1 MPIHRAEIAIQA
13 STQKVF
19 EALTKPELVKLWQYG
34 RVVTTD
40 WKVGGTI
47 TFKSQGQESAK
58 TLEEWGTILDI
69 RPNELIKYSLFT
81 PRADLEDKPENY
93 CVTSYV
99 LSSENEHARI
109 EIIQED
115 NRPSG
120 FAPPSLKPI
129 LVALK
134 SVAETN

>member
-1 MPIHRAEIAIQA
+1 MTTHRAEITIQA
-13 STQKVF
+13 APQRVF

-40 WKVGGTI
+40 WQVGSKIEFSSEGQGGAE
-47 TFKSQGQESAK
+47 TFK
-58 TLEEWGTILDI
+58 EWGTILEM
-69 RPNELIKYSLFT
+69 RPNQLIKYNLFT
-81 PRADLEDKPENY
+81 PSGGLEDKLENY

-99 LSSENEHARI
+99 ISADNGHARL

-115 NRPSG
+115 NRPGG
-120 FAPPSLKPI
+120 FTPSTLKPI

-134 SVAETN
+134 NVAETN

>member
-1 MPIHRAEIAIQA
+1 MPTHTAEITIQA
-13 STQKVF
+13 SPQRVF

-34 RVVTTD
+34 RVVMTD
-40 WKVGGTI
+40 WKVGSKI
-47 TFKSQGQESAK
+47 TFRSEGPGSAAV
-58 TLEEWGTILDI
+58 LEEWGTILDI
-69 RPNELIKYSLFT
+69 RPNEFIKYNLFT
-81 PRADLEDKPENY
+81 PSVDLEDKLENY

-99 LSSENEHARI
+99 VSDDNGHARI

-120 FAPPSLKPI
+120 FAPATLKPI

>member
-1 MPIHRAEIAIQA
+1 MTIHRAEITIQA
-13 STQKVF
+13 STPRVF
-19 EALTKPELVKLWQYG
+19 EALTNPELVKLWQYG

-40 WKVGGTI
+40 WQVGSKI
-47 TFKSQGQESAK
+47 TFSSEGQGGVETFK
-58 TLEEWGTILDI
+58 EWGTILEM
-69 RPNELIKYSLFT
+69 RPNQLIKYNLFT
-81 PRADLEDKPENY
+81 PRDGLEDKLKNY

-99 LSSENEHARI
+99 LSDDNGYARI

-120 FAPPSLKPI
+120 FAPPTLKPI

-134 SVAETN
+134 NVAETS